1 MAHDSVDKNNMIR
14 SIEDFPSQ
22 CRTALELTKGI
33 SVQGDVKNI
42 VVSGMGGSGIAGD
55 LLKAYLRNSKIPVHV
70 SKDYKLPEFVD
81 SSTLVFAISYSGNT
95 EETII
100 SYEDAVRRKAKVVA
114 ISSGGRLAEICKRTI
129 RVPPGYQPRAA
140 LGFLFFPMVGVLS
153 NMNLAREESE
163 EIIEAINIIENSEEY
178 EKEAQAIAKSIK
190 NRTVLLYSS
199 NDFSSASYRWKCQIN
214 ENSKMPAFCN
224 SIPEMNHNEI
234 AGYQSMD
241 RTSFAAI
248 FLRDNMEDE
257 KTKKKMEITR
267 KIVET
272 KVDSITVFSKG
283 NSFLARMLSLIHLGD
298 FVSYY
303 LAVDNKT
310 DPTPVHVIE
319 SLKREIKE

>member
-1 MAHDSVDKNNMIR
+1 
-14 SIEDFPSQ
+14 
-22 CRTALELTKGI
+22 
-33 SVQGDVKNI
+33 
-42 VVSGMGGSGIAGD
+42 
-55 LLKAYLRNSKIPVHV
+55 
-70 SKDYKLPEFVD
+70 
-81 SSTLVFAISYSGNT
+81 
-95 EETII
+95 
-100 SYEDAVRRKAKVVA
+100 
-114 ISSGGRLAEICKRTI
+114 
-129 RVPPGYQPRAA
+129 
-140 LGFLFFPMVGVLS
+140 MVGVLS